1 MMSPDRIEI
10 IEAEMDS
17 TGLRPVYDQLVKN
30 GNSPSMAAMLA
41 SQQAPGVWNTEATF
55 TKRENE
61 RMGSMDEGH
70 VDDIVKIAR
79 KAGINTQGK
88 TYNGQLGTYSDPGAW
103 VSGKDDVRA
112 TAIRKEMTIDG
123 MVKVDGYRG
132 PKKKKRLAKDIVD
145 RLEVDARKRD
155 RKLDEKCSK
164 SDNARSDLRRKIIDK
179 HAPKK
184 KD

>member
-1 MMSPDRIEI
+1 MSPDRVAIV
-10 IEAEMDS
+10 EAEMDS
-17 TGLRPVYDQLVKN
+17 IGLRGVYDALIKE

-41 SQQAPGVWNTEATF
+41 SQKAPGAWNTEASF
-55 TKRENE
+55 NKRENE
-61 RMGSMDEGH
+61 RMSSLGGDH
-70 VDDIVKIAR
+70 VEDIVKIAR

-112 TAIRKEMTIDG
+112 TAIHKGMSIDG

-132 PKKKKRLAKDIVD
+132 PKKKKRLADDIVD
-145 RLEVDARKRD
+145 GLESVSRKRD
-155 RKLDEKCSK
+155 PKLDEKCSK
-164 SDNARSDLRRKIIDK
+164 SDNARKDLRKSIIEK
-179 HAPKK
+179 HGSKK